1 MFYMKHAVISEK
13 LPTKPRPLA
22 GKAGLKSSSKS
33 VQIVEKQSKISPTN
47 KETKLV
53 KKSAAKKAVPV
64 VVPPIKKNAP
74 VKSLKKAEIKIVG
87 TPKLKVKSAKTVKIA
102 AAQVSPKKNQT
113 TVSKRSLKDAAAEV
127 KVFAAAKA
135 AKLKDQK
142 SKPAATIRKTKI
154 AAAAKPQTVLK
165 SPAKT
170 LAKAPAKKTQPVIA
184 AKKIAVKNAKPET
197 FAPIAKVKPAGKKA
211 QTVAA
216 IKKINVKIADKIKKL
231 KLFEAGKKVEVEKIE
246 VKKVKVRIA
255 EVIENNLKPEK
266 LPTAQMLK
274 KMAAELI
281 ISAKVNKIQAQIR
294 SRKVAPVIQIRKPPV
309 VENKVEIAAIPLLVK
324 PKNRKAKL
332 IGAAIFR
339 GKKERYDFKM
349 FALNETFEAIP
360 AVYIISKRTTDT
372 RKKGHHAL
380 ICIGETH
387 SIFDELK
394 KHRKGKCVKKHRANV
409 VSILPEADEKIR
421 LKIETD
427 LKAAHNVACLLD

>member
-13 LPTKPRPLA
+13 PLTKPRSLA
-22 GKAGLKSSSKS
+22 GKAVLKSLLKS
-33 VQIVEKQSKISPTN
+33 VQIVEKQSKGSSKN

-53 KKSAAKKAVPV
+53 KKSTAKKTVPV
-64 VVPPIKKNAP
+64 VVPSITKDAP
-74 VKSLKKAEIKIVG
+74 VKSPKKAEIKIVE
-87 TPKLKVKSAKTVKIA
+87 TLKLKVKSAKTAKIA
-102 AAQVSPKKNQT
+102 AAQISPKKNQT
-113 TVSKRSLKDAAAEV
+113 TVSKRNLKVASAQIKIVAG
-127 KVFAAAKA
+127 AKA
-135 AKLKDQK
+135 AKSKNQK
-142 SKPAATIRKTKI
+142 PRAATIKKTKI
-154 AAAAKPQTVLK
+154 VAAVKPRTVLK
-165 SPAKT
+165 SPAKI

-184 AKKIAVKNAKPET
+184 AKKIAVKNARPKT
-197 FAPIAKVKPAGKKA
+197 FAPIAKVKPAGEKVPS
-211 QTVAA
+211 VAA
-216 IKKINVKIADKIKKL
+216 AKKSNVKITGKIKRPRS
-231 KLFEAGKKVEVEKIE
+231 FETSKKVEVEKIE
-246 VKKVKVRIA
+246 IKKVEVRIA

-294 SRKVAPVIQIRKPPV
+294 SRKIAPVIQIRKPEV
-309 VENKVEIAAIPLLVK
+309 VENKIEIAAIPLPVK
-324 PKNRKAKL
+324 PKNKKAKL

-427 LKAAHNVACLLD
+427 LKAAHSIACLLD